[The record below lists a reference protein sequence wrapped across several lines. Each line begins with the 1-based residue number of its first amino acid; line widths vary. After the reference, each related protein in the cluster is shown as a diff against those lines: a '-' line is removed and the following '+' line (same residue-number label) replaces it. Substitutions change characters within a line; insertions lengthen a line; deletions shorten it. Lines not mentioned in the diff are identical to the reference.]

1 LYFLFLLEAIYFV
14 SSLINELVSGY
25 SLYLRSAKN
34 YRQSPCF
41 RPSEDAAS
49 TCLPV
54 GRSGLGKF
62 LVEENSVKSPF
73 LAKPQRR
80 EGFLQTDNQQP
91 TTSNQQPTTKNR
103 QPTLK
108 KT

>member
-1 LYFLFLLEAIYFV
+1 LYFLFSLEAIYFV

-25 SLYLRSAKN
+25 SLYLRLAKN

-41 RPSEDAAS
+41 CPSEDAAS
-49 TCLPV
+49 TCLTA

-80 EGFLQTDNQQP
+80 KGFLQTDNQQP
-91 TTSNQQPTTKNR
+91 TTDN
-103 QPTLK
+103 
-108 KT
+108 